1 MKAFFIELPFIQMIE
16 VIDYTYLYLKNLYF
30 KSLRQF
36 VLWVYPTYQYLTNIF
51 TLKSSSLI
59 KN

>member
-30 KSLRQF
+30 KSLRRF
-36 VLWVYPTYQYLTNIF
+36 VLWVYPTYQYLTNIS

>member
-1 MKAFFIELPFIQMIE
+1 MIE

-30 KSLRQF
+30 KSLRRF
-36 VLWVYPTYQYLTNIF
+36 VLWAYPTYQYLTNIS

>member
-1 MKAFFIELPFIQMIE
+1 MIE

-30 KSLRQF
+30 KSLRRF
-36 VLWVYPTYQYLTNIF
+36 CRCIPLIYIYINIF
-51 TLKSSSLI
+51 TLKPSSLI

>member
-1 MKAFFIELPFIQMIE
+1 MIE

-30 KSLRQF
+30 KSLRRF
-36 VLWVYPTYQYLTNIF
+36 VLWAYPTYQYLIKIF

>member
-1 MKAFFIELPFIQMIE
+1 MIE
-16 VIDYTYLYLKNLYF
+16 IGDYTYLYLKNLYF
-30 KSLRQF
+30 KSLRRF
-36 VLWVYPTYQYLTNIF
+36 VLWAYPTYQYLTNIF

>member
-1 MKAFFIELPFIQMIE
+1 MIE

-30 KSLRQF
+30 KSLRRF

-51 TLKSSSLI
+51 TLKTLI
-59 KN
+59 FDKKLNLLEK

>member
-1 MKAFFIELPFIQMIE
+1 MIE

-30 KSLRQF
+30 KSLRRF
-36 VLWVYPTYQYLTNIF
+36 VCGRIPLIHIYINIF
-51 TLKSSSLI
+51 TLKPSSLI

>member
-1 MKAFFIELPFIQMIE
+1 MIE

-30 KSLRQF
+30 KSLRRF
-36 VLWVYPTYQYLTNIF
+36 VLWVYPTYQYLTKIS
-51 TLKSSSLI
+51 TLKPSSLI